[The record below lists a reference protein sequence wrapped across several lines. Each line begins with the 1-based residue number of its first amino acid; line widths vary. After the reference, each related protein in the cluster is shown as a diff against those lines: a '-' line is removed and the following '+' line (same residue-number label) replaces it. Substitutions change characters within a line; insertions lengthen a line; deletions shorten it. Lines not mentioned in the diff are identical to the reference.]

1 MAAAKAKKGVMVT
14 VVAKSPITHNGDSY
28 AVGETLEIDES
39 GLQQLLD
46 VGAAEL
52 HVPDADLQDETVG

>member
-1 MAAAKAKKGVMVT
+1 MAAPKAKKGVMVK

-46 VGAAEL
+46 VAAVEL
-52 HVPDADLQDETVG
+52 PAADEPAPSDTEV

>member
-14 VVAKSPITHNGDSY
+14 VVVKSPITHNGDAY
-28 AVGETLEIDES
+28 AVGDTLETDES

-46 VGAAEL
+46 VGAVEPPAA
-52 HVPDADLQDETVG
+52 DAPAPSDTEV